1 MYRAPT
7 DAGWKPPLRNGRSRL
22 EPGMKPGLYKLGVS
36 VLPDDDGGRGEN
48 GAELA
53 SGERLQGA
61 QAGGKF
67 RGG

>member
-1 MYRAPT
+1 MANSDTKTQPWHSDRIV
-7 DAGWKPPLRNGRSRL
+7 RIQ
-22 EPGMKPGLYKLGVS
+22 LGFSLVS
-36 VLPDDDGGRGEN
+36 DHDGGRSKN